1 MRRLRCDVLVASDW
15 HLGSFSTPQESRLAL
30 AFLER
35 AGASETDIILN
46 GDIFEGLF
54 ESRATAESAHP
65 AVVEAIQRLG
75 AAGRLR
81 RTEGNHDP
89 GAGEAH
95 LVVEHSVLGRVL
107 VAHGHT
113 ADPSYG
119 SWPLRLG
126 NGISRRFG
134 RHALV
139 RGWARLAESLVA
151 IAPDRVDAIFRARCV
166 ALIQEM
172 GCSVG
177 IFGHVHRQRVQVGEA
192 YANAGVLRRNRLE
205 YLRLGP
211 SGLEAHRL
219 TLAELEPSRQRVSPE
234 R

>member
-119 SWPLRLG
+119 SWPM
-126 NGISRRFG
+126 
-134 RHALV
+134 
-139 RGWARLAESLVA
+139 RLATTSPADSDDTRWSE
-151 IAPDRVDAIFRARCV
+151 
-166 ALIQEM
+166 
-172 GCSVG
+172 VG
-177 IFGHVHRQRVQVGEA
+177 
-192 YANAGVLRRNRLE
+192 
-205 YLRLGP
+205 
-211 SGLEAHRL
+211 
-219 TLAELEPSRQRVSPE
+219 RVSRSHSSPSHQTVWTPFSAPAVSL
-234 R
+234 